1 MKKIPSQGFTQ
12 VLSVC
17 GLPVQ
22 GVLHLRSLPRG
33 HLKFQHLRLKHS
45 FRECVHEM
53 PPDPAAS
60 TASWTQRA
68 QAEIRVPRTVK
79 QIPALSQKDIKA
91 MMHTHTHTQVQL
103 CKQLFPIICIYYG
116 SSTLP
121 CQGSSPPNTPDLL
134 GLALSWV

>member
-1 MKKIPSQGFTQ
+1 MLEQSRGMKKNPSQGFTQ

-91 MMHTHTHTQVQL
+91 MMHTHTHLYSSVNSCFLLFVFTMDHQL
-103 CKQLFPIICIYYG
+103 SHARAHHPQ
-116 SSTLP
+116 TLQT
-121 CQGSSPPNTPDLL
+121 C
-134 GLALSWV
+134 WV